1 MGIKL
6 KYVTTEQSTIEA
18 RTLSVVPRSGAENP
32 GWKGMSA
39 EGVLMLSG
47 MGCLGRR
54 RTSAVLLYR
63 AYAESYH
70 GSKR

>member
-32 GWKGMSA
+32 GRKGMSA

-47 MGCLGRR
+47 MGLPGTSENIR
-54 RTSAVLLYR
+54 RTA
-63 AYAESYH
+63 A
-70 GSKR
+70 